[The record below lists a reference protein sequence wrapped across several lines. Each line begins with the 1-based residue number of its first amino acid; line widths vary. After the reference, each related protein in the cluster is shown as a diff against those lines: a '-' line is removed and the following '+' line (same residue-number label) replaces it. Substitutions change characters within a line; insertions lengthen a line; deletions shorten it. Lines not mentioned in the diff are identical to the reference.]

1 MLPPP
6 PAAPI
11 LPTSRRSAL
20 KLGLLGLGGLAAPLA
35 AQAAGDGF
43 THGVAS
49 GEPGADGVLLWT
61 RYRSGGETR
70 LTWELAETQDFARPA
85 ASGEALASPERD
97 HCAKARA
104 SGLAPGRWYYY
115 RFVAPNG
122 ETSCIGRTRT
132 LPAGPTARFR
142 IAVFSCSN
150 FAFGWFNAYA
160 HAAEAGDFD
169 LAVHLGDYFYEY
181 ERGEYPA
188 PKEALGGR
196 ELWPAGETVAL
207 ADYRARLA
215 TYRADAD
222 LRRLHQL
229 YPMVAMQD
237 DHESANDAW
246 QNGAENHQSAAE
258 GDWAVRKA
266 ASQRAWREWM
276 PVSDDEDWARYDI
289 GDLATLYRLETRLVA
304 RSEPLDL
311 AKVLAG
317 AKPGEAEAALA
328 AFRDG
333 AWRDSGRELLGA
345 RQRDWLAA
353 DLARSARSGR
363 PWQVLGQQIVMG
375 SLAMPGVIGE
385 GLSDKTPE
393 WLRRRITAMLAAS
406 KAGIPLNM
414 DAWDGY
420 PAERERLYRAALEAG
435 ASLLVLAGD
444 SHNAWAFDLDHQGA
458 RVGVEM
464 AAHSVTSPGA
474 EHSLPWVAPD
484 ALASSAVAR
493 NPQLKWCDTARRG
506 YLAVELTPSSATGE
520 WRFLASVRERSTAL
534 AGTHRM
540 TVLAGVRKFAA
551 G

>member
-1 MLPPP
+1 MTIPPP
-6 PAAPI
+6 PVAPG
-11 LPTSRRSAL
+11 PTASRRHAL
-20 KLGLLGLGGLAAPLA
+20 KLGLLGLGGMAMPLA
-35 AQAAGDGF
+35 AQEAGGSF

-49 GEPGADGVLLWT
+49 GEPQQDAVLLWT
-61 RYRSGGETR
+61 RYRAAAEVQ
-70 LTWELAETQDFARPA
+70 LTWEMAASEDFARPL
-85 ASGEALASPERD
+85 ASGTVTASPERD
-97 HCAKARA
+97 HCAKVRA
-104 SGLAPGRWYYY
+104 EALAPGTWYYY
-115 RFVAPNG
+115 RFIAPNG
-122 ETSCIGRTRT
+122 ETSCTGRTRT
-132 LPAGPTARFR
+132 LPQGPTGRFR

-160 HAAEAGDFD
+160 HAAEAADFD

-181 ERGEYPA
+181 QRGEYPTA
-188 PKEALGGR
+188 KEALGGR

-207 ADYRARLA
+207 AEYRQRLA
-215 TYRADAD
+215 TYRSDAD

-229 YPMVAMQD
+229 YPMVAMRD
-237 DHESANDAW
+237 DHETANDTW
-246 QNGAENHQSAAE
+246 KDGAENHQSATE
-258 GDWAVRKA
+258 GGWAVRKA
-266 ASQRAWREWM
+266 ASERAWREWM
-276 PVSDDEDWARYDI
+276 PVSDDDWARYDI
-289 GDLATLYRLETRLVA
+289 GDLATLYRLETRHVA

-333 AWRDSGRELLGA
+333 AWRDPSRELLGT
-345 RQRDWLAA
+345 RQRAWLAA
-353 DLARSARSGR
+353 DLRRSVRSGK

-375 SLAMPGVIGE
+375 SLAMPAVIGE
-385 GLSDKTPE
+385 GLSDKTPD

-420 PAERERLYRAALEAG
+420 PAERERLYRAALDAD
-435 ASLLVLAGD
+435 ANLLVLAGD
-444 SHNAWAFDLDHQGA
+444 SHNAWAFDLDHQGV
-458 RVGVEM
+458 RVGAEM

-484 ALASSAVAR
+484 ALARASLER

-506 YLAVELTPSSATGE
+506 YLALELTPARATGE
-520 WRFLASVRERSTAL
+520 WRFMATVRERSTVL

-540 TVLAGVRKFAA
+540 SVLAGERRLTA
-551 G
+551 